1 MEQHILP
8 LSALKAGERAAVV
21 RLGASG
27 SIRRR
32 LLDMGLTEGALVECL
47 HRSPLGDPAA
57 YAIRGAVVALRDC
70 DSARIAVAPV
80 L

>member
-1 MEQHILP
+1 MN
-8 LSALKAGERAAVV
+8 LSELELNQDAVIRAVGG
-21 RLGASG
+21 RGGL
-27 SIRRR
+27 RRH
-32 LLDMGLTEGALVECL
+32 LLDMGLTEGARVECL

>member
-32 LLDMGLTEGALVECL
+32 LLDMGLTEGARVECL
-47 HRSPLGDPAA
+47 HRSPWGTPPPTP
-57 YAIRGAVVALRDC
+57 
-70 DSARIAVAPV
+70 SEARWWPSGTATAHASP
-80 L
+80 

>member
-1 MEQHILP
+1 
-8 LSALKAGERAAVV
+8 
-21 RLGASG
+21 
-27 SIRRR
+27 
-32 LLDMGLTEGALVECL
+32 MGLTEGARVECL